1 MSERVHDQPT
11 PAPEVAETP
20 PPSDVEEHWR
30 GYPGEPEA
38 SSYGVPARSSYGLLF
53 ALMLFGAMLVALAF
67 MTMRDW

>member
-1 MSERVHDQPT
+1 MSERVHDQRT
-11 PAPEVAETP
+11 PAPDVAETRP
-20 PPSDVEEHWR
+20 PEVAGEHWR

-67 MTMRDW
+67 MTMHDW